1 MTDKAANPGLDV
13 TFASEARDSTEANVK
28 SAPLAARSRGMV
40 WRLVLYVLLQAV
52 IVILCVLALRHPL
65 REPDSRYLV
74 ESFTLNDRGATS
86 VATLPDFVPTRE
98 SMNDP
103 ALYTGSFTWSQRDE
117 GKPWSVYLPR
127 FTNGIE
133 VLVNGVE
140 ILDSRRDP
148 TANRLD
154 RATPE
159 IAVIPASLLREGEN
173 DLAIRLYV
181 WGPVPGFLDRLY
193 VGPDDVL
200 RPYEEQRTFLF
211 VTLPMV
217 FAAWQ
222 GMLAVILAMMWA
234 MRRHELAYGA
244 LAAAMALGAVQA
256 FVQSAEDAPSHPAL
270 NATLLASAPLESAF
284 VLTFGI
290 LFFTRKWPRFWGPL
304 IFLPGVALALIGL
317 LGDRELLRQGFLVLG
332 TPVIGL
338 YLLLLGLIAAWSAIR
353 RQDVPSLLLG
363 CGATIVLTCLAH
375 DMLALAQ
382 VIPDHRLFFT
392 RLSYSAV
399 LVAIGAGLTW
409 RFARA
414 LNRVDG
420 FAARLAIQLREAEEK
435 LRLSFARE
443 KERERA
449 AALARERTRLMR
461 DLHDGLGGQLVSI
474 VALSE
479 RGEAG
484 GIGDAARAAL
494 KDLRL
499 VIDSMDD
506 IGGDLMLALG
516 SWRDRAT
523 AQLRPH
529 GIALDWRAVPPGL
542 PVYPELRPWHVIQI
556 IRILDEA
563 MTNAV
568 KHANAQRITVGIE
581 TIKDESGIAHGC
593 INVEDDGKGFAI
605 GPDGAATDGRRAA
618 RGLPNMKSRAA
629 RCGAELEMVSGA
641 GGTRVRLKLPQRFP
655 DADAVAG

>member
-1 MTDKAANPGLDV
+1 VTDEAAKPVL
-13 TFASEARDSTEANVK
+13 
-28 SAPLAARSRGMV
+28 SAPPAARSRNV
-40 WRLVLYVLLQAV
+40 ASRLVLYVALQAA
-52 IVILCVLALRHPL
+52 IVLLCALALHHPL
-65 REPDSRYLV
+65 REPDGRHLV
-74 ESFTLNDRGATS
+74 DSFTLSDRGATNAVTLPAF
-86 VATLPDFVPTRE
+86 VATRS
-98 SMNDP
+98 SMDDP
-103 ALYTGSFTWSQRDE
+103 ALFSGSFAWTPREQ

-127 FTNGIE
+127 FTNGVE
-133 VLVNGVE
+133 VFVNGVE

-159 IAVIPASLLREGEN
+159 IAVIPASLLRDGANE
-173 DLAIRLYV
+173 LAIRLYI
-181 WGPVPGFLDRLY
+181 WGPVPGFLDRIY

-222 GMLAVILAMMWA
+222 GMLAVILAMMWL
-234 MRRHELAYGA
+234 MRRHELAYGL

-256 FVQSAEDAPSHPAL
+256 FLQTAEDAPAHPAL

-284 VLTFGI
+284 MLTFGI
-290 LFFTRKWPRFWGPL
+290 LFFTRRWPRFWGPL
-304 IFLPGVALALIGL
+304 IFLPGVAVALIGL
-317 LGDRELLRQGFLVLG
+317 FGDRETLRESFLFLG

-338 YLLLLGLIAAWSAIR
+338 YLLVLGLMAAWSAVKR
-353 RQDVPSLLLG
+353 RDVPSLLLG

-382 VIPDHRLFFT
+382 IIPDRRLFFT
-392 RLSYSAV
+392 RLSYSAM

-420 FAARLAIQLREAEEK
+420 FAARLGIQLREAEEK
-435 LRLSFARE
+435 LRLSVARE

-529 GIALDWRAVPPGL
+529 GIALDWHAVPPGL
-542 PVYPELRPWHVIQI
+542 PVHPELRPWHVIQI
-556 IRILDEA
+556 VRILDEA

-568 KHANAQRITVGIE
+568 KHANAKRIAVSIE
-581 TIKDESGIAHGC
+581 TVKDEAGTEHGC
-593 INVEDDGKGFAI
+593 ISVEDDGKGFAL
-605 GPDGAATDGRRAA
+605 GPDGAASDGRTTA
-618 RGLPNMKSRAA
+618 RGLRNMKNRAG
-629 RCGAELEMVSGA
+629 RCGAELELVTGA
-641 GGTRVRLKLPQRFP
+641 GGTSVRLTLPQRFP
-655 DADAVAG
+655 DTDAAG